1 MTRASGAF
9 HKASNDADQQFSNST
24 RATQNVSGLGNT
36 VLILSSNVVM
46 PAALPTAKA
55 AKLDNFPNALS
66 AYNVCLT
73 LENKATSDES
83 RIHARILGYL
93 ILSAPSSAALTDVV
107 KAIHSCAQDE
117 MTLLE
122 LGKCFR
128 LWFILP
134 CRFYISFVRRERI

>member
-1 MTRASGAF
+1 MII
-9 HKASNDADQQFSNST
+9 
-24 RATQNVSGLGNT
+24 NT
-36 VLILSSNVVM
+36 YNILNVVM

-66 AYNVCLT
+66 AYNVCLA

-93 ILSAPSSAALTDVV
+93 IISAPSSAALADVV
-107 KAIHSCAQDE
+107 QAIHSCAQDE